1 MRYINRDRRAFILLK
16 FNEDGYV
23 RSGYYQLPVF
33 QGVITKDLI
42 DEMQMETAWP
52 LLAREMQK
60 KKGRAKLLTA
70 CSCFVKI
77 IDEQIDGNF
86 DLSDEQLDDSLVPR
100 HLKQKYAYDP
110 VKRMKKKKLRKLMGK
125 NQGT

>member
-1 MRYINRDRRAFILLK
+1 MKQQCFILEASLMH
-16 FNEDGYV
+16 NMSSSSCALHQHRY
-23 RSGYYQLPVF
+23 
-33 QGVITKDLI
+33 TK
-42 DEMQMETAWP
+42 
-52 LLAREMQK
+52 K